1 MSRRS
6 RREVVPVEI
15 LIRPE
20 GMSEYMSG
28 TSAWDEK
35 TEEEVQ
41 ENIDQAVEDAIDL
54 DFASFEEVKQA
65 FSE

>member
-1 MSRRS
+1 
-6 RREVVPVEI
+6 
-15 LIRPE
+15 
-20 GMSEYMSG
+20 MSG
-28 TSAWDEK
+28 TSAWEEK

-54 DFASFEEVKQA
+54 DFASLEEVKEA